1 MKTYA
6 FSLMVLL
13 LSSFACTTR
22 EEADLI
28 LANGNVYTVN
38 DAMPQAKAIAMR
50 GDTIIAVGWDEE
62 IKTRF
67 NAKRVI
73 DLSGM
78 AVYPGFTDAHAHLE
92 SLGAALVNLNLEGTT
107 SVEQIRKLVAERAAI
122 LPPGAWLRGRSW
134 DQNDWDVKDF
144 PTHQM
149 LDDVAGDHPVFLRRI
164 DGHAGW
170 ANKKALDMAKISK
183 STTDPAGGKILR
195 DAAGNPTGVLIDN
208 AMDLIDAVMPP
219 PTIEE
224 RTSYV
229 ERAVQECV
237 RYGLTQVHDMG
248 ADAELIGI
256 YKKLIAEK
264 RFPFRVYVA
273 IDGINKTWR
282 AYRGRE
288 PEIGKYDN
296 RLTVRAVKLYADGA
310 LGSRG
315 AALLEPYS
323 DDKKNKGLL
332 LTPIDSLKKAARDA
346 LERGYQVCTHAIGDR
361 ANRAVLDIYEDV
373 FKSNEAKAKDAR
385 FRIEHAQVVSL
396 TDIPRF
402 AKLGVL
408 PSMQQTHCTS
418 DMYWAEQRVGTE
430 RVKGAYA
437 WRSLINAGSIIP
449 GGSDF
454 PVESANPLLG
464 FYAAI
469 TRQDAKNFPDG
480 GWYPQQRMT
489 RDEALRSFTTWAAFA
504 AFEEHLRG
512 SIEVGKL
519 ADLVVLSND
528 IMQCE
533 PKEILETTVVYTIVG
548 GEVVYEA
555 SRP

>member
-1 MKTYA
+1 MILSII
-6 FSLMVLL
+6 SLG
-13 LSSFACTTR
+13 CTLR
-22 EEADLI
+22 EDADLI
-28 LANGNVYTVN
+28 LVNGSVYTLN
-38 DAMPQAKAIAMR
+38 DAMPQAKAIAIR
-50 GDTIIAVGWDEE
+50 GDKVIAVGWNEE

-73 DLSGM
+73 DLQGK
-78 AVYPGFTDAHAHLE
+78 AAYPGFTDAHAHLE
-92 SLGAALVNLNLEGTT
+92 SLGASLVNLNLEGTT
-107 SVEQIRKLVAERAAI
+107 SVEQIRKLVAERAAS
-122 LPPGAWLRGRSW
+122 LPEGAWLRGRSW
-134 DQNDWDVKDF
+134 DQNDWDVKEF
-144 PTHQM
+144 PTHRM
-149 LDDVAGDHPVFLRRI
+149 LDDVAGDHPVFLRRV

-170 ANKKALDMAKISK
+170 ANKKALDAAKISK
-183 STTDPAGGKILR
+183 STKDPDGGKIHR

-208 AMDLIDAVMPP
+208 AMDLIDSVMPP

-229 ERAVQECV
+229 EKAVQACL
-237 RYGLTQVHDMG
+237 RFGLTEVHDMG
-248 ADAELIGI
+248 ADAELIGV
-256 YKKLIAEK
+256 YKKLIEEK
-264 RFPFRVYVA
+264 RFPFRVYAA
-273 IDGINKTWR
+273 IDGVNKTWR
-282 AYRGRE
+282 EYKQRE

-296 RLTVRAVKLYADGA
+296 RLTVRALKLYADGA

-323 DDKKNKGLL
+323 DDRKNKGLL
-332 LTPIDSLKKAARDA
+332 LTPIDSLKQAASDA
-346 LERGYQVCTHAIGDR
+346 LAGGYQVCTHAIGDR
-361 ANRAVLDIYEDV
+361 ANREVLDMYENI
-373 FKSNEAKAKDAR
+373 FKFNAAKANDAR

-402 AKLGVL
+402 AELGVL

-418 DMYWAEQRVGTE
+418 DMYWAEQRVGAE
-430 RVKGAYA
+430 RIKGAYA
-437 WRSLINAGSIIP
+437 WRSLINAGAIIP

-480 GWYPQQRMT
+480 GWYPDQRMT
-489 RDEALRSFTTWAAFA
+489 RDEALKSFTTWAAFA

-519 ADLVVLSND
+519 ADIVVLSND
-528 IMQCE
+528 IMHCE
-533 PKEILETTVVYTIVG
+533 PKDILETKVFSTIVG
-548 GEVVYEA
+548 GEIAYE
-555 SRP
+555 SNQ